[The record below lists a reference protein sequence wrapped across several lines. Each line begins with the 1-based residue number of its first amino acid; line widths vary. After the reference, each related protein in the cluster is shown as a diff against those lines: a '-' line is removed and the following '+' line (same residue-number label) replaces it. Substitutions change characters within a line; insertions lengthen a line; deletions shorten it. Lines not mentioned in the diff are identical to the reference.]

1 MRVLA
6 TDAVMGAVP
15 EAKAGVGSAMNDVVR
30 QVAGA
35 LGIAIIGSIMNT
47 VYRDRM
53 MDATSGLPG
62 DAIEPARDSL
72 GAALVIAGRIG
83 DPAGNALAVAARSG
97 FVDAMGIAALTAAA
111 VALGGAL
118 IVARWLPAHHAA
130 APVPQFPA
138 QTAIHRQSPAF
149 PEASADSS

>member
-1 MRVLA
+1 
-6 TDAVMGAVP
+6 
-15 EAKAGVGSAMNDVVR
+15 MNDVVR

-53 MDATSGLPG
+53 MDATGGLPDG
-62 DAIEPARDSL
+62 AIEPARDSV
-72 GAALVIAGRIG
+72 GAALGVATQIG
-83 DPAGNALAVAARSG
+83 GPAGDALAVAARSG

-130 APVPQFPA
+130 TPVPHAPA
-138 QTAIHRQSPAF
+138 RTAILRQSPAY
-149 PEASADSS
+149 PKTSTDSP